1 MAFSDNVRNLRK
13 DRKLTQ
19 KEAATAIGVTVRTW
33 QNYEMGVC
41 MPRTEKTVRR
51 IADFFKVRL
60 SDLLSPEDYYII
72 NASERGGNKAAR
84 ELRALLSELTALYS
98 GGKLSEEDRDLVIK
112 ALNEVYWD
120 SKEKA
125 LEKYGHKNINNNANK
140 KTTKTAT
147 PKVNK
152 KKKAGA
158 Q

>member
-1 MAFSDNVRNLRK
+1 MAFSDNIRKLRK
-13 DRKLTQ
+13 EHKLTQ
-19 KEAATAIGVTVRTW
+19 KEAAAALGLTARTW

-51 IADFFKVRL
+51 IADFFHVTL

-84 ELRALLSELTALYS
+84 ELRTLLSELTALYS

-112 ALNEVYWD
+112 ALNEIYWD

-125 LEKYGHKNINNNANK
+125 LEKYGHNK
-140 KTTKTAT
+140 K
-147 PKVNK
+147 NK
-152 KKKAGA
+152 KKEARS
-158 Q
+158 